1 MAGNR
6 ARRTMYN
13 LMEQCKV
20 WTDKDWKI
28 LIFDGRLGRIWPIE
42 EFRSEYLANLYDI
55 RKVKDFEYLF
65 NWKLLIVEVE

>member
-1 MAGNR
+1 MSGSR

-13 LMEQCKV
+13 LMDQCKI

-42 EFRSEYLANLYDI
+42 EFRNEHLANLYDI